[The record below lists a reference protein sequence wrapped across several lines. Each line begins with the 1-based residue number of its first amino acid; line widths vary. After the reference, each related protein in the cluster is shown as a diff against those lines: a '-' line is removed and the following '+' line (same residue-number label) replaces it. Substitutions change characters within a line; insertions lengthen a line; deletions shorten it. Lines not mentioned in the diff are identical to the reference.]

1 MFEVSLGKSAR
12 TYLKGKLNANRTGSV
27 VAEVCLPSKLNALRQ
42 IPSTTK
48 KKKKKKSLPQRIN
61 LILLL
66 VLCYHLSQ
74 AFRALPSQH
83 LLILETFLLTH
94 LFV

>member
-27 VAEVCLPSKLNALRQ
+27 VAEVCLPSKLNALSP
-42 IPSTTK
+42 IPSTT

-74 AFRALPSQH
+74 AFLALPSQH